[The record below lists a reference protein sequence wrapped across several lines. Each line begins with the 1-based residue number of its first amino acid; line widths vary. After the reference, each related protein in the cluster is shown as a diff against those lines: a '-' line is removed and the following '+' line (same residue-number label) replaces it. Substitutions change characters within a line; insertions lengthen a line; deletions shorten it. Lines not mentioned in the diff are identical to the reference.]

1 MITQHHSPKLCAC
14 SETNSH
20 TRFRTVGEIDR
31 RAGSHPTSPIRNLY
45 NLDVHSRL
53 NRWEVEV
60 GGTRMEEVRG
70 ASFAGSSPPFLG
82 RERAAVGVHVERDDG
97 PLETPGGKGLP
108 SLPSSYYY

>member
-14 SETNSH
+14 LETNFR

-45 NLDVHSRL
+45 TCNLDVHSRL

-82 RERAAVGVHVERDDG
+82 WERAAVGVHVESDDG
-97 PLETPGGKGLP
+97 PERPGGKGLP
-108 SLPSSYYY
+108 SLP

>member
-14 SETNSH
+14 LETNFR

-45 NLDVHSRL
+45 TCNLDVHSSL

-97 PLETPGGKGLP
+97 PERPGGKGQP
-108 SLPSSYYY
+108 SLP